1 MPEMSIIIYTTKKTL
16 NIETIKQKKRELQ
29 LGEKDVGNLIRSQQQ
44 ERIKT
49 QFSLH
54 TWYMS

>member
-1 MPEMSIIIYTTKKTL
+1 M
-16 NIETIKQKKRELQ
+16 IKQKKRELQ

-44 ERIKT
+44 ERRKT